1 MAQIYIGMGSNIEPM
16 HHVCAGLDALYRWL
30 GPLAVSP
37 VYRSPALG
45 FVGEDFLNLVVG
57 AQTSLSLTAVCQGLR
72 QIEFAHGRPRDA
84 KKFSSRTLDLDLL
97 SFDDAVLTA
106 PLELPRAEI
115 LHNAFV
121 LRPFAELVPQWR
133 HPVAGLTLAE
143 LWQGFAQDAILE
155 PVALAWCGP
164 STQEHS

>member
-37 VYRSPALG
+37 VYRSPAKG

-57 AQTSLSLTAVCQGLR
+57 AQSPLSLAAVRQGLR
-72 QIEFAHGRPRDA
+72 QIEFQHGRPQDA

-97 SFDDAVLTA
+97 SFDEMVLSD

-121 LRPFAELVPQWR
+121 LRPFAELAPHWC
-133 HPVAGLTLAE
+133 HPVAGRTLAE
-143 LWQGFAQDAILE
+143 LWQHFPQDATLQ
-155 PVALAWCGP
+155 PVALTWSAP
-164 STQEHS
+164 ST